1 MVEAVLMWVLVWVD
15 APEGP
20 RDLHKFLNREACD
33 HVVKKP
39 PKPGHYRCELR

>member
-20 RDLHKFLNREACD
+20 SDLHKFVSHETCE
-33 HVVKKP
+33 HVVKKQ
-39 PKPGHYRCELR
+39 PKSGHYRCELR